1 MEKIKMKPWTD
12 ELKKKHVW
20 LFNYIKIKYPDAE
33 LDTYIDKYKKY
44 LMTLIEENPSWG
56 DKSKESLLLMVS
68 RFLHNNGNSRYSKI
82 YPKSLSMPYSFDFF
96 FQNSSVNRDVLR
108 IIYQDNYLQN
118 LCIKNH
124 NLYLII
130 CLD

>member
-82 YPKSLSMPYSFDFF
+82 YQKRGIDFIKANKQIQNRHHVVIIFQIKIQVTSNIYCFDKY
-96 FQNSSVNRDVLR
+96 
-108 IIYQDNYLQN
+108 IINYERN
-118 LCIKNH
+118 
-124 NLYLII
+124 
-130 CLD
+130 